1 MQRAGLWNA
10 EASDRSVSETFDIKM
25 FSNLHKGGMYQ
36 IRFEKKNQGF
46 IVWNCL
52 YPGQNNHFLNNSV
65 GKFAFNGGERWAM
78 WKNGSSQHHWLVCV
92 VNFLLPSAP
101 RSSIDSLLSE
111 ARVICITYSPLSLPV
126 ASSTVYSER
135 SRPSW
140 IAQLLGHVDSP
151 VHGWALIALVYAGS
165 GCVQSSLLSVP

>member
-1 MQRAGLWNA
+1 
-10 EASDRSVSETFDIKM
+10 M
-25 FSNLHKGGMYQ
+25 F
-36 IRFEKKNQGF
+36 IRVKITSFKKK
-46 IVWNCL
+46 
-52 YPGQNNHFLNNSV
+52 NSV
-65 GKFAFNGGERWAM
+65 GKFVFKWGERWAM
-78 WKNGSSQHHWLVCV
+78 WENGSSQHHWLVCV

-111 ARVICITYSPLSLPV
+111 ARVICITYSPRSLPV

-165 GCVQSSLLSVP
+165 GCVQASLLSVPSCDNNLWVFLFLLDLQRQSANVQGSWIIILCSSLKYPNLIWFEE

>member
-1 MQRAGLWNA
+1 MQRPLIGQCRRLL
-10 EASDRSVSETFDIKM
+10 TFKCSQICTKEEFIK
-25 FSNLHKGGMYQ
+25 LDLKRKTRALLYE
-36 IRFEKKNQGF
+36 IVF
-46 IVWNCL
+46 IQVKITFFFF
-52 YPGQNNHFLNNSV
+52 FLNCV

-78 WKNGSSQHHWLVCV
+78 WKNGWSQRHWLVCV

-111 ARVICITYSPLSLPV
+111 ARAICITYSPLSLPV